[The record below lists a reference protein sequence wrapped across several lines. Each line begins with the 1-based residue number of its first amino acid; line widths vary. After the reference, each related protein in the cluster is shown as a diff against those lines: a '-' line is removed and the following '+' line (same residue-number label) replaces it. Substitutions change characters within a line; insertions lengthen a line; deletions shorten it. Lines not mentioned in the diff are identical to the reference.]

1 MSLARLNV
9 YWTVSQARERPKT
22 FTPVELSVSLILSTF
37 YLLSVPFNNSKKK
50 LRKTQVRLLQLQW
63 DSRGDLAGAN
73 MELALPDTAR
83 LLR

>member
-37 YLLSVPFNNSKKK
+37 YLLSVPFNNSKK